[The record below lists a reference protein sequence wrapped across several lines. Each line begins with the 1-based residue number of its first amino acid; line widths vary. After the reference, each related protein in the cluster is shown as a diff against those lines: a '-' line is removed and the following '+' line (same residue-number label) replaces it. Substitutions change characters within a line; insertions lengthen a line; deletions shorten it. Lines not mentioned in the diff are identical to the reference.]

1 MIIPADL
8 NASREIFSIRE
19 MMFDASQVVVL

>member
-1 MIIPADL
+1 MITPADL

-19 MMFDASQVVVL
+19 MMFDESQVVVL